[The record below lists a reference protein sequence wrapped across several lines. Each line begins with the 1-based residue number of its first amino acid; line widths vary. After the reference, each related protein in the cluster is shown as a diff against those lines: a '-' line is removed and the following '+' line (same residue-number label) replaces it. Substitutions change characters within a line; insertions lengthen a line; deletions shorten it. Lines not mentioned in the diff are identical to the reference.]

1 MDADLLTA
9 LKALSDASRLRIIR
23 LLAERPMV
31 VTELARAL
39 GLTPA
44 TAVHHLARL
53 REAGLVDSRERRP
66 YVEYALVEGRLAE
79 IARQLETTG
88 RVGTAEPALPP
99 RPDGVLRPALLPGP
113 DGVLRPAP
121 EATILRDCLRDGRVV
136 RMPVDAEARLVLLRY
151 LADAVLEPGVR
162 YPKRKVNARLAT
174 VVDDPRTLRHALV
187 AVGILAR
194 DAGAY
199 RLTARRSWPGAPE
212 RRPGADG
219 LA

>member
-79 IARQLETTG
+79 IARQLEATG
-88 RVGTAEPALPP
+88 RVGTAEPALPT
-99 RPDGVLRPALLPGP
+99 RPA
-113 DGVLRPAP
+113 GVLRPAP
-121 EATILRDCLRDGRVV
+121 EATILRACLRDGRVV